1 MNYPKKGGLGNGN
14 GNPLIYGHPWMPIP
28 HLGRDVPK
36 WKGTQ
41 IYFGLEGGEVLD
53 KHGPIH
59 VLTWA
64 LEEEYKLFPH
74 PAPSLSPL
82 LQRFL
87 PEVSKVWAEKTQWD
101 S

>member
-1 MNYPKKGGLGNGN
+1 ME
-14 GNPLIYGHPWMPIP
+14 GNPNLFWSRG
-28 HLGRDVPK
+28 V
-36 WKGTQ
+36 
-41 IYFGLEGGEVLD
+41 EVLD